1 MNGFD
6 FVGFLDRAGR
16 RLTQDPPDFTLAPV
30 WGDHRLEPEVAALLV
45 DRPSRPAAVL
55 LPIVPRATGATVILT
70 QRSAGLPN
78 HAGQVAFPG
87 GKVDA
92 NDASARDAAL
102 REAREE
108 IGLDPGLVTPLGF
121 LDVYQTGSGF
131 RIAPLVGIVAEPF
144 ALAAEPGEVD
154 DIFEVPLAFLMNP
167 AHHEA
172 RIGEWR
178 GQARRYYAM
187 PWGERRI
194 WGVTAGIV
202 RSLYET
208 LYEST

>member
-1 MNGFD
+1 VNDFD
-6 FVGFLDRAGR
+6 FDAFLDLAGR
-16 RLTQDPPDFTLAPV
+16 RLTHDPPDFDLAPI
-30 WGDHRLEPEVAALLV
+30 WGDHRIEPSVSALVAE
-45 DRPSRPAAVL
+45 RPSRPAAVL
-55 LPIVPRATGATVILT
+55 MPIVPRETGATVILT
-70 QRSAGLPN
+70 QRSADLPN
-78 HAGQVAFPG
+78 HAGQIAFPG

-92 NDASARDAAL
+92 GDASALAAAL

-108 IGLDPGLVTPLGF
+108 IGLDPARVTPLGF

-131 RIAPLVGIVAEPF
+131 RIAPLVGLVAEPF
-144 ALAAEPGEVD
+144 ALSAEPGEVD

-187 PWGERRI
+187 PYGERRI
-194 WGVTAGIV
+194 WGVTAGIL

-208 LYEST
+208 LYET